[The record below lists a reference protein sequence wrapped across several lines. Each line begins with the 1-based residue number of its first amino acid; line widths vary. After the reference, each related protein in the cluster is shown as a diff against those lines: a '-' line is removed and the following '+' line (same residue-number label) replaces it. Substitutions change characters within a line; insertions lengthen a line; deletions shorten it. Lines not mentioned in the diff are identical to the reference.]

1 MGYGGGGSGGGGSG
15 GGGSG
20 GGSAGGAMG
29 VSGTGAVVGRTKKF
43 LGSRAIMAGGAT
55 PNRNTIDFW
64 NIPVLSSA
72 LDFGDLSIGRQH
84 LSGCS
89 SGIRLVNFGGAASP
103 DTSRIDYNTFLTLGD
118 ATDFGEMVG
127 QRASGANRM
136 ASAPDGSRGVF
147 MGGTSPTTGLSTID
161 YITIGTTG
169 NAIEFSK
176 MTANRDGQAG
186 CSDGVRGL
194 TAGGNPPQNHVEF
207 VNISNLSDAVDWGE
221 IPVAQIFAGNAGT
234 SDGSRGVFVGGYGGG
249 TDNRDNVQFV
259 TIGTLGQAVDYGEL
273 FNGAYGA
280 SNSSDGS
287 RMCTGGGNEPTG
299 YATTIQYHQI
309 SQGGKALDFG
319 EITQARGMGNHDSG
333 G

>member
-20 GGSAGGAMG
+20 GVTGAIGG
-29 VSGTGAVVGRTKKF
+29 VSGASAAVGRTKKF
-43 LGSRAIMAGGAT
+43 LGSRAIMSGGST
-55 PNRNTIDFW
+55 PNRDTIDFW

-72 LDFGDLSIGRQH
+72 LDFGDLSIGRQQM
-84 LSGCS
+84 SSCS
-89 SGIRLVNFGGAASP
+89 SGIRLVTFGGNASP

-127 QRASGANRM
+127 QRASGSNRM
-136 ASAPDGSRGVF
+136 ASAPDGNRGVF
-147 MGGTSPTTGLSTID
+147 MGGTSPTTGLSNID

-186 CSDGVRGL
+186 CSDGVRGI
-194 TAGGNPPQNHVEF
+194 TAGGNPPADAAEYF
-207 VNISNLSDAVDWGE
+207 NIGSLSDSVDWGE
-221 IPVAQIFAGNAGT
+221 IAVAQIFAGNSGT

-249 TDNRDNVQFV
+249 TDNRDNVQYV
-259 TIGTLGQAVDYGEL
+259 TIGTLGESVDYGEL
-273 FNGAYGA
+273 FNGAYGPT
-280 SNSSDGS
+280 NSSDGS
-287 RMCTGGGNEPTG
+287 RMCTSGGSEPTG

-309 SQGGKALDFG
+309 SQGGTALDFG
-319 EITQARGMGNHDSG
+319 ELTQARGMAGHDSG

>member
-20 GGSAGGAMG
+20 GGSAGGIIGG
-29 VSGTGAVVGRTKKF
+29 VSGTGAAVGRTKKF
-43 LGSRAIMAGGAT
+43 LGSRAIMAGGET
-55 PNRNTIDFW
+55 PNLNTIDFW

-72 LDFGDLSIGRQH
+72 LDFGDLSVGRGH
-84 LSGCS
+84 MSGCS
-89 SGIRLVNFGGAASP
+89 SGIRLINFGGNDSP

-127 QRASGANRM
+127 QRASGSNRM
-136 ASAPDGSRGVF
+136 SSAPDGSRGVF
-147 MGGTSPTTGLSTID
+147 AGGTSPTTGLSNID

-169 NAIEFSK
+169 NSIEFSK

-194 TAGGNPPQNHVEF
+194 TAGGNPPQNHVEL

-221 IPVAQIFAGNAGT
+221 IPVAQIFSGDAGT

-249 TDNRDNVQFV
+249 TDNRTTVQ
-259 TIGTLGQAVDYGEL
+259 
-273 FNGAYGA
+273 
-280 SNSSDGS
+280 
-287 RMCTGGGNEPTG
+287 
-299 YATTIQYHQI
+299 
-309 SQGGKALDFG
+309 
-319 EITQARGMGNHDSG
+319 
-333 G
+333 